1 MTVCCRACGQP
12 AAAKL
17 VTRRNVNAQ
26 TIDRRGCTWSAY
38 LFDAYRAVWPGG
50 RESGSNIARVSK
62 LTVLFIFLILGGLLQ
77 AADPNYHVVN
87 GVSNMTV
94 TFWNGDAYQGKAVGT
109 DAYSDPA
116 IVAVNGAL
124 TSEFV
129 PLMIVSSSAVSVG
142 DPVYA
147 IGAPYGLSGS
157 FTYGIISQL
166 GRTIQEATTGNY
178 SIAE

>member
-1 MTVCCRACGQP
+1 MTTIVSSSTNSSTKKASGGSGEAIY
-12 AAAKL
+12 AAESHSV
-17 VTRRNVNAQ
+17 VTIQGDEVVTMNTVSGPQ
-26 TIDRRGCTWSAY
+26 TSTA
-38 LFDAYRAVWPGG
+38 
-50 RESGSNIARVSK
+50 
-62 LTVLFIFLILGGLLQ
+62 TVLGSGFAVVYQ
-77 AADPNYHVVN
+77 NSYYVVTNYHVVN